1 MKRRE
6 AVETVVYSIRLDRDE
21 SRALERRA
29 RLMNLKPS
37 VLARNLIRAGL
48 NTRPDQTLSDAVE
61 QLETAVEQLRAI
73 VP

>member
-1 MKRRE
+1 MNVSEWIVAEMERRE
-6 AVETVVYSIRLDRDE
+6 AVRQAEWDAE
-21 SRALERRA
+21 MAA
-29 RLMNLKPS
+29 PS

-61 QLETAVEQLRAI
+61 QLETAVEQLRAL